1 MYKLLMLVTLLPSLA
16 LADAAEDLV
25 AKLRGLDS
33 LRGDFEQTV
42 LDHDGRRAREA
53 AGTMEVARGNRFY
66 WHTQRPYEQLAVSDG
81 ETVWVYDADLEQVVV
96 RPLNENLSE
105 TPALL
110 FGGDPSAV
118 AKAFR
123 VEEKDRNGD
132 NITYRLKP
140 RRSDPLFDTL
150 DVTFDGQR
158 PVSMRLEDA
167 LGQKT
172 VIDFL
177 NLTINKAP
185 TPGRFDFQPPEGTD
199 IIRQQ

>member
-1 MYKLLMLVTLLPSLA
+1 MYKFLLLITLLPSLA
-16 LADAAEDLV
+16 LGAATEDLV
-25 AKLRGLDS
+25 AKLQGLQS
-33 LRGDFEQTV
+33 LRGNFKQTV

-53 AGTMEVARGNRFY
+53 SGTLEVARGNRFY
-66 WHTQRPYEQLAVSDG
+66 WHTKQPYEQLAVSDG
-81 ETVWVYDADLEQVVV
+81 DTVWVYDADLEQVVV
-96 RPLNENLSE
+96 RPLNEKLSE

-110 FGGDPSAV
+110 FGGEPSAV
-118 AKAFR
+118 GEAFR
-123 VEEKDRNGD
+123 VAEKDRNGD
-132 NITYRLKP
+132 NVTYRLKP
-140 RRSDPLFDTL
+140 RGSDPLFETL

>member
-16 LADAAEDLV
+16 LADAAEYLV
-25 AKLRGLDS
+25 AKLQGLQS
-33 LRGDFEQTV
+33 LRGGFEQTV
-42 LDHDGRRAREA
+42 LDQDGRRAQEA

-66 WHTQRPYEQLAVSDG
+66 WHTERPYEQLAVSDG
-81 ETVWVYDADLEQVVV
+81 DTVWVYDADLEQVVV

-140 RRSDPLFDTL
+140 RGSDPLFETL

-172 VIDFL
+172 VIDFRD
-177 NLTINKAP
+177 LTLNKAP
-185 TPGRFDFQPPEGTD
+185 AADRFDFQPPEGTD
-199 IIRQQ
+199 IINQQ

>member
-1 MYKLLMLVTLLPSLA
+1 MRKCLMLVTLLPSLA
-16 LADAAEDLV
+16 LGAATEELV
-25 AKLRGLDS
+25 AKLQGLQS
-33 LRGDFEQTV
+33 LRGGFEQTV
-42 LDHDGRRAREA
+42 LDQDGRRAQEA
-53 AGTMEVARGNRFY
+53 AGRMEVARGNRFY
-66 WHTQRPYEQLAVSDG
+66 WKTERPYEQLAVSDG

-96 RPLNENLSE
+96 RPLNDNLSE

-110 FGGDPSAV
+110 FGGNPSAV
-118 AKAFR
+118 GDAFR

-140 RRSDPLFDTL
+140 RSSDPLFETL

-172 VIDFL
+172 VIDFRDLTL
-177 NLTINKAP
+177 NQAP
-185 TPGRFDFQPPEGTD
+185 QAGRFDFQPPEGTD
-199 IIRQQ
+199 VIRQQ